1 MTSCPEF
8 DLAAPLQFVIRA
20 VATDG
25 TQNLELLLPGA
36 QRHLVMLNK
45 RWLNF
50 VKAGIFQPNFLLFQ

>member
-8 DLAAPLQFVIRA
+8 DLAAPLQFVIHA

-36 QRHLVMLNK
+36 QWHLVMLNN
-45 RWLNF
+45 RWFDF
-50 VKAGIFQPNFLLFQ
+50 VKTGIFQPNFLLFQ